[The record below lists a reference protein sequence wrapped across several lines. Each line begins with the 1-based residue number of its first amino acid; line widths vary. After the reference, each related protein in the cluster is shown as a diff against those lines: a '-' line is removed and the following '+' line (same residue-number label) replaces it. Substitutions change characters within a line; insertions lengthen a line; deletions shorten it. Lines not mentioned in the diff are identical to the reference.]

1 MADDNA
7 PGSETEM
14 AEGSAEAEAAEAEM
28 AAVIAETP
36 VGTDALV
43 GDTTADSG
51 TAGEAAP
58 PAAAPQTTGA
68 TSTSPADADEVAR
81 ANRRKVREGLVV
93 SNSMDKT
100 AVVAVIER
108 VRHPRYAKTVQRTK
122 RLYAHDEDNELRVGD
137 RVRLAETRPLSKLK
151 RWRVVQILERAKVI
165 QQESRLRV
173 ADNSG
178 AKEVLCIKVLGG
190 SKRRYA
196 SIGDIFVATVKDA
209 IPGANVKKGD
219 VVKCVVVRTKKEKRR
234 PDGSYIR
241 FDENAAVLINDQQQ
255 PRGTRIFGPVGREL
269 RDKRFMRIISL
280 APEVL

>member
-1 MADDNA
+1 MSQADA
-7 PGSETEM
+7 PEDAVPRTPNPKASRPRTTPPKTTVTAET
-14 AEGSAEAEAAEAEM
+14 GAEAAAQ
-28 AAVIAETP
+28 AAPAACCRAVSRPRPAPSER
-36 VGTDALV
+36 GA
-43 GDTTADSG
+43 
-51 TAGEAAP
+51 AGEGGRP
-58 PAAAPQTTGA
+58 
-68 TSTSPADADEVAR
+68 
-81 ANRRKVREGLVV
+81 NRRKVREGLVV
-93 SNSMDKT
+93 SIKMDKT
-100 AVVAVIER
+100 AVVGVVER

-122 RLYAHDEDNELRVGD
+122 RLYAHDDPNDLRVGD

-151 RWRVVQILERAKVI
+151 RWRVGRSPRAGQVGGVVI

-196 SIGDIFVATVKDA
+196 SIGDMFVATVKDA

-255 PRGTRIFGPVGREL
+255 PSGDPHIRPGRPRAAGQAL
-269 RDKRFMRIISL
+269 HADHL
-280 APEVL
+280 ARTGGAVK